1 MLESAA
7 AWLVDHVLPV
17 EWVQFVDD
25 VVAFFSSDQEASHGS
40 FVADSEARGVVST
53 AVELTG

>member
-7 AWLVDHVLPV
+7 AWLVDHILPV

-25 VVAFFSSDQEASHGS
+25 IVAFFSADQEASHGS
-40 FVADSEARGVVST
+40 FVADSEAGGIVSA
-53 AVELTG
+53 AVELAG